1 MERGCRESCAQD
13 EPKRDKCAVPVH
25 RWTGGFQI
33 VMLPDSPDSP
43 DVPDVPEIPGFP
55 DAPEAD
61 RLLSAEGRWVMLSLG
76 AHVEC

>member
-13 EPKRDKCAVPVH
+13 EPKRSKCAVSVH
-25 RWTGGFQI
+25 CWTGGFQI
-33 VMLPDSPDSP
+33 VMLPETPEFPEVPGFPDS
-43 DVPDVPEIPGFP
+43 P

-61 RLLSAEGRWVMLSLG
+61 WLLSAEGRWVMLSLG

>member
-1 MERGCRESCAQD
+1 MRPEFPE
-13 EPKRDKCAVPVH
+13 VP
-25 RWTGGFQI
+25 GF
-33 VMLPDSPDSP
+33 PDS
-43 DVPDVPEIPGFP
+43 P